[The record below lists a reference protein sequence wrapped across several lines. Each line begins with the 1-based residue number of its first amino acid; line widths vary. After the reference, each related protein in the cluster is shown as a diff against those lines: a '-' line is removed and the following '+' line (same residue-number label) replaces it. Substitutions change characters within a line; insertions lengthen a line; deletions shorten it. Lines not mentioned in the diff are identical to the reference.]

1 LRKDELD
8 DEIDEIKRERGPVE
22 DEFKRLLEILDKK
35 NGKIDGIK

>member
-1 LRKDELD
+1 MD

-22 DEFKRLLEILDKK
+22 DEFKRLQEILDKK